1 MWVPYLSTS
10 EKKWNRIIF
19 SQICLSRG
27 TYSYIIWMNQ
37 PHGPIVSFLLF
48 YLHKIMCVIEW
59 KLNAFYVSLN
69 YSDDIS
75 KKENDLQRHT
85 EENFELKDQIN
96 SLREELNRSQSE
108 LRDHVHSL
116 RMNQTGFQDAA
127 DGDDRGSFSF

>member
-1 MWVPYLSTS
+1 MWVPYLSTREKS
-10 EKKWNRIIF
+10 EIELYFLKFVYRAELIAI
-19 SQICLSRG
+19 
-27 TYSYIIWMNQ
+27 SYEWISPMGQ
-37 PHGPIVSFLLF
+37 LFFFLLF